1 MPSLRPLGLGAVAIC
16 AFAAAAVFLPHSPGE
31 LRALLATLGPAA
43 PAIALGAWLVL
54 VPALFP
60 ATVLAAACGLA
71 FGALGGAA
79 LALFGAVAGGL
90 VAFRLG
96 RTGARDAVTRL
107 VLRRP
112 RLARA
117 HATLERRGFAAI
129 LAARLAPGVP
139 AGWLHYCAGAAPVRT
154 HAFTA
159 AIAIGAL
166 LRTVPYAVLGQ
177 GIGSGSLLT
186 VAVAAGSIVL
196 GGLAAALLVRSVVRT
211 APAAAA

>member
-1 MPSLRPLGLGAVAIC
+1 MPSLRLLGLGAGALG
-16 AFAAAAVFLPHSPGE
+16 AFAAAAAVLPHSPDA
-31 LRALLATLGPAA
+31 LRTLLLTIGPAA
-43 PAIALGAWLVL
+43 PAIALAAWLVL

-71 FGALGGAA
+71 FGAVGGGAIA
-79 LALFGAVAGGL
+79 FAGAVAGGL
-90 VAFRLG
+90 AAFALA
-96 RTGARDAVTRL
+96 RTGARDTLTRL

-117 HATLERRGFAAI
+117 HALLERRGFATL

-139 AGWLHYCAGAAPVRT
+139 AGWLHYCAGVAPVRAP
-154 HAFTA
+154 AFAA

-177 GIGSGSLLT
+177 GLGSGSAAT
-186 VAVAAGSIVL
+186 VLVAAGSIVL
-196 GGLAAALLVRSVVRT
+196 GGLAATLLVRSVLRA
-211 APAAAA
+211 APAAA